1 LHQWERRLKDL
12 AHLLGTCAETYFE
25 PDLFRMNINQFL
37 QTSRTVT
44 FIIQKHKSEI
54 RDFDNWYSTN
64 IEGPWRADRL
74 MSWAKDSRN
83 KIEKQGDLDLHSSL
97 RTTLFFSYLQEQDI
111 TIECGRE
118 ELVNANVKRLIRL
131 AQRKLPTG
139 VADAAAVKIERRWVA
154 TSLPDTELLRALS
167 YVYEQAHKSCVLLAV
182 HVGGLIDSSIP
193 SPKRF
198 AQIRE
203 EARRVRYVKLRGLAT
218 MSIET
223 EKTKMTE
230 DFVPPQNFMSIILD
244 AKDREELPNSLSEA
258 VQHYG
263 KLAKVSFEH
272 YATHVPIAFVF
283 DSNWRLIDM
292 LSTSFSDTTD
302 KYIFWRTVAD
312 RIDAKEA
319 YAIVWIAESWLRNAS
334 GGESTAIRNL
344 PIIGERLHVVGFDKT
359 GAIDQVAWTITRPYE
374 DGPPTLVENPEEDSY
389 DMASMPFFFVPA
401 MRALGVPHRPFT
413 KSPNAA

>member
-1 LHQWERRLKDL
+1 
-12 AHLLGTCAETYFE
+12 
-25 PDLFRMNINQFL
+25 MNINQFL

-54 RDFDNWYSTN
+54 QDFDHWYATN
-64 IEGPWRADRL
+64 IEIPWRADSL

-83 KIEKQGDLDLHSSL
+83 KIEKQGDLDLHSTL
-97 RTTLFFSYLQEQDI
+97 RTTLLFSYLQEQDF

-131 AQRKLPTG
+131 AQKKIPTG

-154 TSLPDTELLRALS
+154 TSLPETELLRALS
-167 YVYEQAHKSCVLLAV
+167 YVYEQAYKSCARLAD
-182 HVGGLIDSSIP
+182 HLGGSIDSSIP
-193 SPKRF
+193 SPTGF

-203 EARRVRYVKLRGLAT
+203 EARQVRYVKLRGLT
-218 MSIET
+218 TIGIET
-223 EKTKMTE
+223 EDLMVTD
-230 DFVPPQNFMSIILD
+230 DFVPPEKFISIILD
-244 AKDREELPNSLSEA
+244 AKDREELPKSLAEA
-258 VQHYG
+258 VQYYG

-292 LSTSFSDTTD
+292 LSTRFSDTTD

-319 YAIVWIAESWLRNAS
+319 YAIVWIAESWLRKASS
-334 GGESTAIRNL
+334 GGSMAIRNL
-344 PIIGERLHVVGFDKT
+344 PIVGERLHVIGFDKS

-374 DGPPTLVENPEEDSY
+374 DGPPTLVESPEEDSY
-389 DMASMPFFFVPA
+389 DMDSMPFFFVPA
-401 MRALGVPHRPFT
+401 MRALGIPDRPFT
-413 KSPNAA
+413 ASPNAASRRR

>member
-1 LHQWERRLKDL
+1 MHQWERRLKDL

-54 RDFDNWYSTN
+54 RDFDNWYMTN
-64 IEGPWRADRL
+64 VEGPWRADRL

-97 RTTLFFSYLQEQDI
+97 RSTLLFSYLQEQDI
-111 TIECGRE
+111 TIECGRD

-154 TSLPDTELLRALS
+154 TSLPDMELLSALS
-167 YVYEQAHKSCVLLAV
+167 YVYEQAHKICVLLAV
-182 HVGGLIDSSIP
+182 HLGGLIDSSIP

-203 EARRVRYVKLRGLAT
+203 EARQVRYVKLRGLAM
-218 MSIET
+218 MSIKI
-223 EKTKMTE
+223 EKTKMTD
-230 DFVPPQNFMSIILD
+230 DFVPPTNFMSIILD
-244 AKDREELPNSLSEA
+244 AKDRDELPKSLPEA

-263 KLAKVSFEH
+263 KLAKASFEH

-292 LSTSFSDTTD
+292 LSTSFQTPQTNT
-302 KYIFWRTVAD
+302 Y
-312 RIDAKEA
+312 
-319 YAIVWIAESWLRNAS
+319 S
-334 GGESTAIRNL
+334 GVR
-344 PIIGERLHVVGFDKT
+344 
-359 GAIDQVAWTITRPYE
+359 
-374 DGPPTLVENPEEDSY
+374 
-389 DMASMPFFFVPA
+389 
-401 MRALGVPHRPFT
+401 
-413 KSPNAA
+413 